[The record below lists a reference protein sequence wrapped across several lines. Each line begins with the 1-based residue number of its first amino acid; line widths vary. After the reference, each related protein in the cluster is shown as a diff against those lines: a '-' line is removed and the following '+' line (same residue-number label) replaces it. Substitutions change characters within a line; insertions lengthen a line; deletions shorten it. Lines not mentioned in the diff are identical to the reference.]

1 MNSFSNIR
9 LKENNKE
16 AIITIDRPKFLN
28 ALNQKTLEEIDSAFN
43 ILSKNNTL
51 RGIVITGEG
60 EKAFVAGAD
69 INEFLNVDRDNAKQ
83 ICKNGHK
90 VFSKIENFKIPVIAA
105 VNGFALGG
113 GSELA
118 LACHMRLAT
127 KNAKFSQPEVN
138 LGIIPGYGG
147 TQRLAQLIGKGK
159 ALELMCTAEMISAD
173 EALNLGLVNYVSE
186 NKEDMLSKASE
197 IIKTI
202 SRKAP
207 KAIENVI
214 KSLNAKYDE
223 NKDGYK
229 TEIEL
234 FSECCAT
241 KDFVEGT
248 KAFLEK
254 RCPDFKGE

>member
-9 LKENNKE
+9 LEENNKE

-51 RGIVITGEG
+51 RGVVITGEG

-118 LACHMRLAT
+118 LACH
-127 KNAKFSQPEVN
+127 
-138 LGIIPGYGG
+138 YG
-147 TQRLAQLIGKGK
+147 
-159 ALELMCTAEMISAD
+159 
-173 EALNLGLVNYVSE
+173 
-186 NKEDMLSKASE
+186 
-197 IIKTI
+197 
-202 SRKAP
+202 
-207 KAIENVI
+207 
-214 KSLNAKYDE
+214 
-223 NKDGYK
+223 
-229 TEIEL
+229 
-234 FSECCAT
+234 
-241 KDFVEGT
+241 
-248 KAFLEK
+248 
-254 RCPDFKGE
+254 

>member
-1 MNSFSNIR
+1 MI
-9 LKENNKE
+9 LQ
-16 AIITIDRPKFLN
+16 
-28 ALNQKTLEEIDSAFN
+28 NQTTVFAKQGFDKIQARDFGELGQKLTLE
-43 ILSKNNTL
+43 
-51 RGIVITGEG
+51 
-60 EKAFVAGAD
+60 
-69 INEFLNVDRDNAKQ
+69 
-83 ICKNGHK
+83 
-90 VFSKIENFKIPVIAA
+90 IENSPKAVIAA

-254 RCPDFKGE
+254 RCPDFKRE

>member
-1 MNSFSNIR
+1 MNNFSNIK
-9 LKENNKE
+9 LEENNKE
-16 AIITIDRPKFLN
+16 AIIMIDRPKFLN
-28 ALNQKTLEEIDSAFN
+28 ALNQKTLEEINSAFD

-51 RGIVITGEG
+51 RGVIITGEG

-69 INEFLNVDRDNAKQ
+69 INEFLNVDMDNAKK
-83 ICKNGHK
+83 ICENGHK

-105 VNGFALGG
+105 VNGYALGG

-159 ALELMCTAEMISAD
+159 ALELMCTAEMISAN

-186 NKEDMLSKASE
+186 NKNDMLSKASQ

-223 NKDGYK
+223 NKDGFK

>member
-1 MNSFSNIR
+1 M
-9 LKENNKE
+9 
-16 AIITIDRPKFLN
+16 
-28 ALNQKTLEEIDSAFN
+28 EEIDSAFDV
-43 ILSKNNTL
+43 LSENNTL
-51 RGIVITGEG
+51 RGVVITGG
-60 EKAFVAGAD
+60 GDKAFVAGAD
-69 INEFLNVDRDNAKQ
+69 INEFLNVDRGNAKQ
-83 ICKNGHK
+83 ICENGHK
-90 VFSKIENFKIPVIAA
+90 VFSKIENFKLPVIAA
-105 VNGFALGG
+105 VNGYALGG

-186 NKEDMLSKASE
+186 NKNDMLSKASE

-223 NKDGYK
+223 SKDGYK

>member
-1 MNSFSNIR
+1 MS
-9 LKENNKE
+9 
-16 AIITIDRPKFLN
+16 
-28 ALNQKTLEEIDSAFN
+28 
-43 ILSKNNTL
+43 
-51 RGIVITGEG
+51 
-60 EKAFVAGAD
+60 
-69 INEFLNVDRDNAKQ
+69 
-83 ICKNGHK
+83 
-90 VFSKIENFKIPVIAA
+90 
-105 VNGFALGG
+105 
-113 GSELA
+113 
-118 LACHMRLAT
+118 LAT

-173 EALNLGLVNYVSE
+173 EALNLGLVTYVSE
-186 NKEDMLSKASE
+186 NKNDMLSKASE

-223 NKDGYK
+223 SKDGYK

>member
-51 RGIVITGEG
+51 RGVVITGEG

>member
-9 LKENNKE
+9 LEENNKE

-51 RGIVITGEG
+51 RGVVITGEG

-69 INEFLNVDRDNAKQ
+69 INEFLNVDRDNAKE

>member
-1 MNSFSNIR
+1 MNSFSNIK
-9 LKENNKE
+9 LEENNKE

-51 RGIVITGEG
+51 RGVVITGEG

-69 INEFLNVDRDNAKQ
+69 INEFLNVDRDNAKE

-186 NKEDMLSKASE
+186 NKNDMLSKASE
-197 IIKTI
+197 IIKII

-223 NKDGYK
+223 SKDGYK

>member
-1 MNSFSNIR
+1 MNNFSNIK
-9 LKENNKE
+9 LEENNKE
-16 AIITIDRPKFLN
+16 AIIMIDRPKFLN
-28 ALNQKTLEEIDSAFN
+28 ALNQKTLEEINSAFD

-51 RGIVITGEG
+51 RGVIITGEG

-69 INEFLNVDRDNAKQ
+69 INEFLNVDMDNAKK
-83 ICKNGHK
+83 ICENGHK

-105 VNGFALGG
+105 VNGYALGG

-159 ALELMCTAEMISAD
+159 ALELMCTAEMISAN

-186 NKEDMLSKASE
+186 NKNDMLSKASQ

>member
-1 MNSFSNIR
+1 MNNFSNIR
-9 LKENNKE
+9 LEENNKE
-16 AIITIDRPKFLN
+16 ATITIDRPKFLN
-28 ALNQKTLEEIDSAFN
+28 ALNQKTLEEIDSAFDV
-43 ILSKNNTL
+43 LSENNTL
-51 RGIVITGEG
+51 RGVVITGG
-60 EKAFVAGAD
+60 GDKAFVAGAD

-83 ICKNGHK
+83 ICENGHK
-90 VFSKIENFKIPVIAA
+90 VFSKIENFKVPVIAA
-105 VNGFALGG
+105 VNGYALGG

-118 LACHMRLAT
+118 LACHLRLAT

-186 NKEDMLSKASE
+186 NKNDMLSKASE

-223 NKDGYK
+223 SKDGYK

>member
-9 LKENNKE
+9 LEENNKE

-51 RGIVITGEG
+51 RGVVITGEG

-69 INEFLNVDRDNAKQ
+69 INEFLNVDMDNAKK
-83 ICKNGHK
+83 ICENGHK

>member
-1 MNSFSNIR
+1 MNSFSNIK
-9 LKENNKE
+9 LEENNKE

-28 ALNQKTLEEIDSAFN
+28 ALNQKTLEEIDSAFS

-51 RGIVITGEG
+51 RGVVITGEG

-69 INEFLNVDRDNAKQ
+69 INEFLNIDMDNAKK
-83 ICKNGHK
+83 ICENGHK

-105 VNGFALGG
+105 INGFALGG

>member
-1 MNSFSNIR
+1 MNSFSNIK
-9 LKENNKE
+9 LEENNKE

-43 ILSKNNTL
+43 MLSKNNTL
-51 RGIVITGEG
+51 RGVVITGEG

-69 INEFLNVDRDNAKQ
+69 INEFLNVDMDNAKK
-83 ICKNGHK
+83 ICENGHK

-105 VNGFALGG
+105 INGFALGG

>member
-51 RGIVITGEG
+51 RGVVITGEG

-69 INEFLNVDRDNAKQ
+69 INEFLNVDMDNAKK
-83 ICKNGHK
+83 ICENGHK

-105 VNGFALGG
+105 INGFALGG

>member
-1 MNSFSNIR
+1 MNSFSNIK
-9 LKENNKE
+9 LEENNKE

-43 ILSKNNTL
+43 MLSKNNTL
-51 RGIVITGEG
+51 RGVVITGEG

-69 INEFLNVDRDNAKQ
+69 INEFLNVDMDNAKK
-83 ICKNGHK
+83 ICENGHK

-105 VNGFALGG
+105 INGFALGG

-186 NKEDMLSKASE
+186 KKEDMLSKASE

>member
-1 MNSFSNIR
+1 MNSFSNIK
-9 LKENNKE
+9 LEENNKE

-51 RGIVITGEG
+51 RGVVITGEG

-69 INEFLNVDRDNAKQ
+69 INEFLNVDMDNAKK
-83 ICKNGHK
+83 ICENGHK

-105 VNGFALGG
+105 INGFALGG

-186 NKEDMLSKASE
+186 KKEDMLSKASE

>member
-1 MNSFSNIR
+1 MNSFSNIK
-9 LKENNKE
+9 LEENNKE

-51 RGIVITGEG
+51 RGVVITGEG

-69 INEFLNVDRDNAKQ
+69 INEFLNVDMDNAKK
-83 ICKNGHK
+83 ICENGHM

>member
-1 MNSFSNIR
+1 MNSFSNIK
-9 LKENNKE
+9 LEENNKE

-43 ILSKNNTL
+43 MLSKNNTL
-51 RGIVITGEG
+51 RGVVITGEG

-69 INEFLNVDRDNAKQ
+69 INEFLNVDMDNAKK
-83 ICKNGHK
+83 ICENGHK

-105 VNGFALGG
+105 INGFALGG

-186 NKEDMLSKASE
+186 KKEDILSKAIE

-202 SRKAP
+202 YRKAP

>member
-1 MNSFSNIR
+1 MNSFSNIK
-9 LKENNKE
+9 LEENNKE

-28 ALNQKTLEEIDSAFN
+28 ALNQKTLEEIDSAFDV
-43 ILSKNNTL
+43 LSKNNTL
-51 RGIVITGEG
+51 RGVVITGGG

-69 INEFLNVDRDNAKQ
+69 INEFLNVDRDNAKK
-83 ICKNGHK
+83 ICENGHK

-105 VNGFALGG
+105 VNGYALGG

-186 NKEDMLSKASE
+186 NKNDMLSKASE

-223 NKDGYK
+223 SKDGYK

>member
-1 MNSFSNIR
+1 MNSFSNIK
-9 LKENNKE
+9 LEENNKE

-51 RGIVITGEG
+51 RGVVITGEG

-69 INEFLNVDRDNAKQ
+69 INEFLNVDMDNAKK
-83 ICKNGHK
+83 ICENGHK

>member
-1 MNSFSNIR
+1 
-9 LKENNKE
+9 
-16 AIITIDRPKFLN
+16 
-28 ALNQKTLEEIDSAFN
+28 
-43 ILSKNNTL
+43 
-51 RGIVITGEG
+51 
-60 EKAFVAGAD
+60 
-69 INEFLNVDRDNAKQ
+69 
-83 ICKNGHK
+83 
-90 VFSKIENFKIPVIAA
+90 
-105 VNGFALGG
+105 
-113 GSELA
+113 
-118 LACHMRLAT
+118 
-127 KNAKFSQPEVN
+127 
-138 LGIIPGYGG
+138 
-147 TQRLAQLIGKGK
+147 
-159 ALELMCTAEMISAD
+159 MCTAEMISAD

>member
-1 MNSFSNIR
+1 MKLININLESNI
-9 LKENNKE
+9 
-16 AIITIDRPKFLN
+16 AILTINRPKYLN
-28 ALNQKTLEEIDSAFN
+28 ALNQKLIEE
-43 ILSKNNTL
+43 LSNKLDLIRSNEKI
-51 RGIVITGEG
+51 RVVIIRGEG
-60 EKAFVAGAD
+60 NKSFVAGAD

-83 ICKNGHK
+83 ICENGHK
-90 VFSKIENFKIPVIAA
+90 VFSKIENFKVPVIAA
-105 VNGFALGG
+105 VNGYALGG

-159 ALELMCTAEMISAD
+159 ALELMCTAEMISAE

-186 NKEDMLSKASE
+186 NKNDMLSKASE

-223 NKDGYK
+223 SKDGYK

>member
-9 LKENNKE
+9 LEENNKE

-51 RGIVITGEG
+51 RGVVITGEG

>member
-1 MNSFSNIR
+1 MNSFSNIK
-9 LKENNKE
+9 LEENNKE

-51 RGIVITGEG
+51 RGVVITGEG

-69 INEFLNVDRDNAKQ
+69 INEFLNVDMDNAKK
-83 ICKNGHK
+83 ICENGHK

-118 LACHMRLAT
+118 LACHIRLAT

>member
-1 MNSFSNIR
+1 MNSFSNIK
-9 LKENNKE
+9 LEENNKE

-51 RGIVITGEG
+51 RGVVITGEG

-69 INEFLNVDRDNAKQ
+69 INEFLNVDMDNAKK
-83 ICKNGHK
+83 ICENGHK

-173 EALNLGLVNYVSE
+173 EALNLGLVNYVCE

>member
-1 MNSFSNIR
+1 MNSFSNIK
-9 LKENNKE
+9 LEEKNKE

-51 RGIVITGEG
+51 RGVVITGEG

-69 INEFLNVDRDNAKQ
+69 INEFLNVDMDNAKK
-83 ICKNGHK
+83 ICENGHK

>member
-1 MNSFSNIR
+1 MNSFSNIK
-9 LKENNKE
+9 LEENNKE

-51 RGIVITGEG
+51 RGVVITGEG

-69 INEFLNVDRDNAKQ
+69 INEFLNVDMDNAKK
-83 ICKNGHK
+83 ICENGHK

-105 VNGFALGG
+105 INGFALGG

>member
-1 MNSFSNIR
+1 MNSFSNIK
-9 LKENNKE
+9 LEENNKE

-43 ILSKNNTL
+43 MLSKNNTL
-51 RGIVITGEG
+51 RGVVITGEG

-69 INEFLNVDRDNAKQ
+69 INEFLNVDMDNAKK
-83 ICKNGHK
+83 ICENGHK

-118 LACHMRLAT
+118 LACHIRLAT

-186 NKEDMLSKASE
+186 KKEDMLSKASE

>member
-9 LKENNKE
+9 LEENNKE

-51 RGIVITGEG
+51 RGVVITGEG

-127 KNAKFSQPEVN
+127 KSAKFSQPEVN

>member
-9 LKENNKE
+9 LEENNKE

-28 ALNQKTLEEIDSAFN
+28 ALNQKTLKEIDSAFN

-51 RGIVITGEG
+51 RGVVIIGEG

>member
-1 MNSFSNIR
+1 M
-9 LKENNKE
+9 
-16 AIITIDRPKFLN
+16 
-28 ALNQKTLEEIDSAFN
+28 
-43 ILSKNNTL
+43 
-51 RGIVITGEG
+51 
-60 EKAFVAGAD
+60 
-69 INEFLNVDRDNAKQ
+69 DNAKK
-83 ICKNGHK
+83 ICENGHK

>member
-1 MNSFSNIR
+1 MNSFSNIK
-9 LKENNKE
+9 LEENNKE

-51 RGIVITGEG
+51 RGVVITGEG

-69 INEFLNVDRDNAKQ
+69 INEFLNVDMDNAKK
-83 ICKNGHK
+83 ICENGHK

-186 NKEDMLSKASE
+186 NKEDMFSKASE